1 MNNPLT
7 KPPFN
12 QPAVQITPPC
22 ELTPAQV
29 RRVHVLHL
37 RLKSKRK
44 ALAFV
49 EAQIEGIIRS
59 YSSH

>member
-7 KPPFN
+7 KPPLN
-12 QPAVQITPPC
+12 QPAFSVSFDPA
-22 ELTPAQV
+22 LTPAQA

-37 RLKSKRK
+37 RLESKRK